1 MIVLYLTVFVDLV
14 GFGIIFPVLPFY
26 AQAFGASAQTV
37 TLLVSTYSVMQ
48 LVAAPVWGRLSDR
61 WGRKWI
67 LVATLAGGAVS
78 YAWFG
83 FADSLL
89 ALFLARGLSGIM
101 AGHFAVAHAYV
112 ADMTTPQARG
122 AAMGKLGASVG
133 LGFVAGPAIGGLLGE
148 GGPALA
154 CLVGA
159 GISGL
164 AAVMGLVLL
173 REPERRGP
181 RTPTDL
187 RAALEAL
194 GNREFALRCGLL
206 MGVTFVFSQA
216 MSLFP
221 LWAQARFD
229 WGPAEAGAV
238 FAAIGLIMAGVQGV
252 AVPRLSRKVGDW
264 RLLGTGAGLLGCGL
278 ALTMTVGGAMGVA
291 AQVLVVGVGMALA
304 SPSVAALASRAAPA
318 EHQGSAMGAS
328 SAAGSF
334 GRIVG
339 PPLAGFVFTVAG
351 PDWPFTLSGLALLP
365 LAAFA
370 LVRARRRAAVA
381 PA

>member
-1 MIVLYLTVFVDLV
+1 VSVLYLTVFIDLV

-26 AQAFGASAQTV
+26 AQAFGASAQEI
-37 TLLVSTYSVMQ
+37 TLLVSTYSAMQ
-48 LVAAPVWGRLSDR
+48 LVSAPVWGRLSDR
-61 WGRKWI
+61 YGRKWI
-67 LVATLAGGAVS
+67 LVLTLAGGAAS

-89 ALFLARGLSGIM
+89 ALFLARALSGVM

-112 ADMTTPQARG
+112 ADMTAPQARG
-122 AAMGKLGASVG
+122 AAMGKLGAAVG

-159 GISGL
+159 AISGI
-164 AAVMGLVLL
+164 AALMGAALL
-173 REPERRGP
+173 REPERRGARMP
-181 RTPTDL
+181 ADL
-187 RAALEAL
+187 RIALAAL

-221 LWAQARFD
+221 LWAQARFA
-229 WGPAEAGAV
+229 WGPAEAGAA
-238 FAAIGLIMAGVQGV
+238 FAAIGLIMAAVQGV
-252 AVPRLSRKVGDW
+252 AVPRLSRRAGDW
-264 RLLGTGAGLLGCGL
+264 RLLATGAGLLGAGL
-278 ALTMTVGGAMGVA
+278 AVTMAIGGAAGVA

-304 SPSVAALASRAAPA
+304 SPSVSALASRAAPA

-339 PPLAGFVFTVAG
+339 PPFAGFVFTHAG
-351 PDWPFTLSGLALLP
+351 VDWPFTLSGLALLP

-370 LVRARRRAAVA
+370 LGRARRRSAVA